1 MSDPDGGSLYEQAQ
15 EFQRALAARDARL
28 ASMLV
33 DRYAEAY
40 RSLRGSFDA
49 LALQIAR
56 DIEQGTVFTIDRVR
70 RLERYAALMQQVD
83 AQLTEF
89 AQYAAREIGAQQGIE
104 VREALRR
111 AAELRATAAGQG
123 LLSAPDVEGRGAYPP
138 GADERRIDEL
148 FNRLNNEPY
157 LHLMGTMIDG
167 TPLYNYLLNGTANVP
182 GLTPEVIEQIDRI
195 LEQALLEGWNP
206 RKAARMFQ
214 DALGVG
220 LVRALRI
227 ARTEMMRSYR
237 EATRYEYMQAGVRE
251 WEWLATMDLRTCMA
265 CIGLDG
271 QRFPISE
278 PMADHAQGRCTM
290 VPVIGDMK
298 PRERRV
304 QWPEKGTMVGNGED
318 WFNSLTDAQKRE
330 WMGEG
335 NYNAW
340 KAGAVSFQDFIGQ
353 RNDPV
358 FGKSYV
364 QESLSRLLG
373 ENASQY
379 YAR

>member
-1 MSDPDGGSLYEQAQ
+1 MSDPDGSLYLQAQ
-15 EFQRALAARDARL
+15 LYQRKLAARDAAL
-28 ASMLV
+28 ARRIV
-33 DRYAEAY
+33 ARYAEAY
-40 RSLRGSFDA
+40 QSLRGSFDA
-49 LALQIAR
+49 LAGEIAQNIAR
-56 DIEQGTVFTIDRVR
+56 NQVFTIDRVR
-70 RLERYAALMQQVD
+70 RLERYALLLDQVD
-83 AQLTEF
+83 AQLREF
-89 AQYAAREIGAQQGIE
+89 SRYAAMEISSQQAAE

-123 LLSAPDVEGRGAYPP
+123 LLSAPDIEGRGAYPP

-157 LHLMGTMIDG
+157 LHLVGTMADG
-167 TPLYNYLLNGTANVP
+167 TPLYNYLLNGGGSVP
-182 GLTPEVIEQIDRI
+182 GLTPQVIEQIERV

-206 RKAARMFQ
+206 RKAARMFR

-220 LVRALRI
+220 LTRALAI

-251 WEWLATMDLRTCMA
+251 WEWMATMDLRTCMA

-271 QRFPISE
+271 MRFPINE
-278 PMADHAQGRCTM
+278 PMADHVNGRCTM
-290 VPVIGDMK
+290 VPVIGDMG

-304 QWPEKGTMVGNGED
+304 QWPEKGLMTGTGED

-340 KAGAVSFQDFIGQ
+340 KAGAVTFQDFIGQ
-353 RNDPV
+353 RQSDV

-364 QESLSRLLG
+364 QESLVNLLG
-373 ENASQY
+373 DNASQY

>member
-1 MSDPDGGSLYEQAQ
+1 MSDPDGGSLYAQAE
-15 EFQRALAARDARL
+15 EFQRQLAARDARL
-28 ASMLV
+28 AGLLA

-40 RSLRGSFDA
+40 RALRGSFDA
-49 LALQIAR
+49 LALQIQM
-56 DIEQGTVFTIDRVR
+56 DIERGTVFTIDRVR
-70 RLERYAALMQQVD
+70 RLDRYAALMQQVD
-83 AQLTEF
+83 AELREF
-89 AQYAAREIGAQQGIE
+89 AAYAAREIGAQQAAE

-123 LLSAPDVEGRGAYPP
+123 LLSVATEEGRGAYPP

-157 LHLMGTMIDG
+157 LHLVGTMADG
-167 TPLYNYLLNGTANVP
+167 MPLYEYFLRGGANVP
-182 GLTPEVIEQIDRI
+182 GLTPQVIEQIERV

-206 RKAARMFQ
+206 RKAARMFR

-220 LVRALRI
+220 LTRALAI

-251 WEWLATMDLRTCMA
+251 WEWMATMDLRTCMA

-271 QRFPISE
+271 MRFPINE
-278 PMADHAQGRCTM
+278 PMADHVNGRCTM
-290 VPVIGDMK
+290 VPVVGNMG

-304 QWPEKGTMVGNGED
+304 QWPEKGLMTGTGED

-340 KAGAVSFQDFIGQ
+340 KAGAVTLEDFIGQ
-353 RNDPV
+353 RQSDV
-358 FGKSYV
+358 FGKSFV
-364 QESLSRLLG
+364 QESLSGILG
-373 ENASQY
+373 DGASQY

>member
-1 MSDPDGGSLYEQAQ
+1 VSDPDGSLYLQAQ
-15 EFQRALAARDARL
+15 LYQRKLAARDAAL
-28 ASMLV
+28 ARRIV
-33 DRYAEAY
+33 ARYAEAY
-40 RSLRGSFDA
+40 QSLRGSFDA
-49 LALQIAR
+49 LAGEIAQNIAR
-56 DIEQGTVFTIDRVR
+56 NQVFTIDRVR
-70 RLERYAALMQQVD
+70 RLERYTLLLDQVD
-83 AQLTEF
+83 AQLREF
-89 AQYAAREIGAQQGIE
+89 SRYAAMEISSQQAAE

-123 LLSAPDVEGRGAYPP
+123 LLSAPDIEGRGAYPS

-157 LHLMGTMIDG
+157 LHLVGTMADG
-167 TPLYNYLLNGTANVP
+167 TPLYNYLLNGGGSVP
-182 GLTPEVIEQIDRI
+182 GLTPQVIEQIERV

-206 RKAARMFQ
+206 RKAARMFR

-220 LVRALRI
+220 LTRALAI

-251 WEWLATMDLRTCMA
+251 WEWMATMDLRTCMA

-271 QRFPISE
+271 HRFPINE
-278 PMADHAQGRCTM
+278 PMADHVNGRCTM
-290 VPVIGDMK
+290 VPVIGDMG

-304 QWPEKGTMVGNGED
+304 QWPEKGLMTGTGED

-340 KAGAVSFQDFIGQ
+340 RAGAVTFQDFIGQ
-353 RNDPV
+353 RQSDV

-364 QESLSRLLG
+364 QESLVNLLG
-373 ENASQY
+373 DNASQY